1 MGVCEIVFAG
11 RDPVWSQLE
20 SGGLKARGRET
31 SCSSKHGVHA
41 EADAERGPGRV
52 GQGCQ
57 CHPSRRCKRY
67 LRGRCRNWE
76 CRYHSLGTLGCKVRL
91 IYNYL
96 LLIVSVTII
105 LLLHKIQ
112 TSHLYYHH
120 VFSEAEWRPINVY
133 YIDPLGFL
141 ISRQS
146 AIESA
151 QIPSVDMHTCFCVV
165 CILIQ
170 IWWNHLMI
178 WAVDWSYSG
187 APSITKELPSL
198 RRNEIFTTCV
208 AFFHLLYS
216 PKISKYAINV
226 PHTHSCLWN
235 SYITASIN
243 SLQLYTSAGRKA
255 ADKV

>member
-41 EADAERGPGRV
+41 EADAGRGPGRV

-120 VFSEAEWRPINVY
+120 VFSEAGWRPINVY
-133 YIDPLGFL
+133 YIDPLGFP

-151 QIPSVDMHTCFCVV
+151 QIPSVDMHACFCVV
-165 CILIQ
+165 WILDWILIQ
-170 IWWNHLMI
+170 IYHLYYI
-178 WAVDWSYSG
+178 D
-187 APSITKELPSL
+187 PL
-198 RRNEIFTTCV
+198 RF
-208 AFFHLLYS
+208 S
-216 PKISKYAINV
+216 ISKSERNGICSDTICRHACMHVFCVWILEWILIQIYCVYYIDPLGFPISHQSAIDLLRY
-226 PHTHSCLWN
+226 HL
-235 SYITASIN
+235 
-243 SLQLYTSAGRKA
+243 
-255 ADKV
+255 